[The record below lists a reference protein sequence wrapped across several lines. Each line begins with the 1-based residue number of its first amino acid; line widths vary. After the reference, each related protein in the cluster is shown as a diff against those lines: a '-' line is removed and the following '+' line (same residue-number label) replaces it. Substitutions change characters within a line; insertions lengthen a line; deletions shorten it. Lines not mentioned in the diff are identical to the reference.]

1 MTDHD
6 GPDCRSCPSRRVL
19 LAGAGAG
26 LAATLAGC
34 ATYGSPAGPAPAA
47 PVPATPAGGGQAG
60 ADAGGD
66 SPPNGDTPPAGGAS
80 PTGGAVLARVAD
92 IPVGGGRV
100 FAERQLVV
108 TQPEAGTVRAFSAV
122 CTHQGCTV
130 AEVKGGTINC
140 PCHGSRFRVADGSVA
155 GGPASR
161 PLAAVRVSVDGGT
174 IRLA

>member
-1 MTDHD
+1 MTHHD
-6 GPDCRSCPSRRVL
+6 GTDCRSCPSRRAL

-34 ATYGSPAGPAPAA
+34 ATYGSPAAPAPAA
-47 PVPATPAGGGQAG
+47 PAPAAPASNQAGGKAG
-60 ADAGGD
+60 VDTPPSGDPPTGD
-66 SPPNGDTPPAGGAS
+66 SP

-100 FAERQLVV
+100 FAERQVVV

-161 PLAAVRVSVDGGT
+161 PLAAVRVTVDGGVV
-174 IRLA
+174 RLA